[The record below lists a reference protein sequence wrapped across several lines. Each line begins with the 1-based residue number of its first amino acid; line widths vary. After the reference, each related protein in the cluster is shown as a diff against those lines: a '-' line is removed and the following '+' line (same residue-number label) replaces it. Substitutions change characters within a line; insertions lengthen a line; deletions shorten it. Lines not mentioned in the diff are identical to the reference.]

1 MSEIDLVFVDDDF
14 PMILR
19 SSDSVKPMIKRFK
32 TAPTYL
38 EWRQP
43 KVEAVEISVR
53 NRCKQHS
60 VPGVIK
66 VFRTQ

>member
-1 MSEIDLVFVDDDF
+1 MSEIDPVFVGDDF
-14 PMILR
+14 PMILQ
-19 SSDSVKPMIKRFK
+19 SSDSGKPIIKRFK
-32 TAPTYL
+32 TAPTCL

-60 VPGVIK
+60 APGGIK